1 MHIFNTFLW
10 KFSMEID
17 IENIKMNT
25 KQIGIEEFMT
35 SVCIFGKGYFRR
47 HLWPGWM
54 EGKWSRWIS
63 SPSKHISYFTSFL
76 CKRNAI
82 QGAKIGQQ
90 FKITN
95 IEKNIFQVISDN
107 RNNTC
112 PSQYFW
118 NCRKLSSHNY
128 FHYYREVDN
137 SIFLSVC
144 SHFIQLLAV
153 P

>member
-1 MHIFNTFLW
+1 
-10 KFSMEID
+10 
-17 IENIKMNT
+17 
-25 KQIGIEEFMT
+25 MT
-35 SVCIFGKGYFRR
+35 SVYIFGKGYFRR
-47 HLWPGWM
+47 HLCPGWM

-112 PSQYFW
+112 PSQYF
-118 NCRKLSSHNY
+118 
-128 FHYYREVDN
+128 
-137 SIFLSVC
+137 
-144 SHFIQLLAV
+144 
-153 P
+153 

>member
-1 MHIFNTFLW
+1 
-10 KFSMEID
+10 
-17 IENIKMNT
+17 
-25 KQIGIEEFMT
+25 MT

-90 FKITN
+90 FTITN
-95 IEKNIFQVISDN
+95 IKKNDISGH
-107 RNNTC
+107 
-112 PSQYFW
+112 Q
-118 NCRKLSSHNY
+118 
-128 FHYYREVDN
+128 
-137 SIFLSVC
+137 
-144 SHFIQLLAV
+144 
-153 P
+153 